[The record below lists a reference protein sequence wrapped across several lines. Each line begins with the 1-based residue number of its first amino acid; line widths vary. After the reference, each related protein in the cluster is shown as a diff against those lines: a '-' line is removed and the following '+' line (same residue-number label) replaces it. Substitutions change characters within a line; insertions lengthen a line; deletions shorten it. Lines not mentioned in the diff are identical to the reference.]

1 MSWNDW
7 EAAWR
12 RQEPPVGAT
21 ADVETVKQS
30 FEANRRKLARTVL
43 MRNVVE
49 GGTGIVLTPVMVL
62 ITLHYGRAGWPLAIS
77 TALFFGVTCVF
88 IVDLVRSLR
97 HRVGPGA
104 SMLAKIDA
112 EIAELSHQRR
122 LIGTWW
128 AWYLLPGILAGGIA
142 FVTLGRLNYGE
153 APPGFLTNL
162 LTTPITLAWIVI
174 LLVLPSYFLI
184 GVWRDL
190 RKALKY
196 AQLRLDELEK
206 LRRYLLSEDV

>member
-1 MSWNDW
+1 
-7 EAAWR
+7 
-12 RQEPPVGAT
+12 
-21 ADVETVKQS
+21 
-30 FEANRRKLARTVL
+30 
-43 MRNVVE
+43 
-49 GGTGIVLTPVMVL
+49 MV
-62 ITLHYGRAGWPLAIS
+62 S
-77 TALFFGVTCVF
+77 
-88 IVDLVRSLR
+88 
-97 HRVGPGA
+97 
-104 SMLAKIDA
+104 
-112 EIAELSHQRR
+112 
-122 LIGTWW
+122 
-128 AWYLLPGILAGGIA
+128 
-142 FVTLGRLNYGE
+142 GE

>member
-1 MSWNDW
+1 
-7 EAAWR
+7 
-12 RQEPPVGAT
+12 
-21 ADVETVKQS
+21 
-30 FEANRRKLARTVL
+30 
-43 MRNVVE
+43 
-49 GGTGIVLTPVMVL
+49 MVY
-62 ITLHYGRAGWPLAIS
+62 ITWHYGKAGWPLAIS
-77 TALFFGVTCVF
+77 TLLFFAVTCVF
-88 IVDLVRSLR
+88 IVDLIRSR
-97 HRVGPGA
+97 RCRVGPGA
-104 SMLAKIDA
+104 PLLVKIDV
-112 EIAELSHQRR
+112 EIAELRHQRR
-122 LIGTWW
+122 LLGTWW

-206 LRRYLLSEDV
+206 LRRYLLSEDVWTRTSMSLNT